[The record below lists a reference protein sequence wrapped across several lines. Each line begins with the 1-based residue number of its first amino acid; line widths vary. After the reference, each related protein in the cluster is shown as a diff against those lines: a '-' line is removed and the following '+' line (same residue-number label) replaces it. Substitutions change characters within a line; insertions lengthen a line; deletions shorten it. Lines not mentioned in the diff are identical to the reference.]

1 MSFPACIT
9 TLDDAGALQGQDLVQ
24 TSPKLYREFLPGL
37 LSLTNRNHPWNIR
50 LPRFFSFS
58 FGELV
63 QEIFC
68 FQGPR
73 DPPLRVRLVAQSKHL
88 RTTVCSEGGGGCR

>member
-1 MSFPACIT
+1 MFAC
-9 TLDDAGALQGQDLVQ
+9 LD
-24 TSPKLYREFLPGL
+24 
-37 LSLTNRNHPWNIR
+37 
-50 LPRFFSFS
+50 FFSFS

-73 DPPLRVRLVAQSKHL
+73 DPPLRVHLVAQSKHL